1 MGGSDFISLR
11 LCGVAAGAILALSS
25 CTFLFNPDKLG
36 SDPDGGTPLP
46 PPDAEPLD
54 PGEFGITGVEP
65 FSIQEGQG
73 AAWAIPIV
81 VTGQELTPDTVVVLD
96 GAGFSQQVITP
107 VVAGDGKSLAFP
119 LRVPVLPDTPKGE
132 NAMIMVTVRKGTFS
146 SMTQLTVTGLDELTT
161 SSLGSGPLRAT
172 DFDPPYS
179 RIVFDED
186 ISLTGP
192 DAVRLVATAEIQL
205 NAAISADGQDAAA
218 KVPGQAGP
226 GGCAGG
232 APEDDGGC
240 GPGGGGGADGDDAA
254 GGGGH
259 FTVGTPGS
267 GAPPTRGGT
276 QTGKPEL
283 VPLDDEA
290 GHGGGGSREGAGG
303 GGGGIVELT
312 SHGTFVV
319 EREGRI
325 SADGGQGGDGICNTS
340 FKAGSGGGG
349 SGGAILV
356 RAWGGFDDKDTVPRL
371 TALRGDGGEMPPDDN
386 CVEVGGAGSAG
397 RVRVDTSEPNGLPD
411 FAESSP
417 APFQGP
423 LLRNIDSSGTPVP
436 VVTRQS
442 QITLEAFGE
451 RGTGFTLDVDGTRVP
466 FSTSSD
472 GAASVP
478 VTLKPGRNKICAVT
492 SADTALEVSEGAQ
505 CIEIVSI
512 Q

>member
-1 MGGSDFISLR
+1 MPGCSQ
-11 LCGVAAGAILALSS
+11 ILGIEDL
-25 CTFLFNPDKLG
+25 P
-36 SDPDGGTPLP
+36 DPDGGVAP
-46 PPDAEPLD
+46 PPDAKPLA
-54 PGEFGITGVEP
+54 PGEFGVTGVEP
-65 FSIQEGQG
+65 FSVMEGEG
-73 AAWAIPIV
+73 AAWAVPII
-81 VTGQELTPDTVVVLD
+81 VTGQVLTPDTVVVLD
-96 GAGFSQQVITP
+96 GAGFAQQAITP
-107 VVAGDGKSLAFP
+107 VVASDGRSLAFP
-119 LRVPVLPDTPKGE
+119 LRVPVLPDIGKGD
-132 NAMIMVTVRKGTFS
+132 NAMIMVTVRKGTLS
-146 SMTQLTVTGLDELTT
+146 AMTQLTVTGLDELTI
-161 SSLGSGPLRAT
+161 SSLGGGPLRAT

-179 RIVFDED
+179 RIVIDQDVE
-186 ISLTGP
+186 LTGP

-205 NAAISADGQDAAA
+205 NAAISADGQDAD
-218 KVPGQAGP
+218 KKEPGQGGP

-232 APEDDGGC
+232 DPEEAGGC
-240 GPGGGGGADGDDAA
+240 GPGGGGGGEGDDAG

-267 GAPPTRGGT
+267 GSPPTPGGA

-283 VPLDDEA
+283 VPLTDEA
-290 GHGGGGSREGAGG
+290 GNGGGGSREGAGG

-386 CVEVGGAGSAG
+386 CVEVGGAGS
-397 RVRVDTSEPNGLPD
+397 NGLPD

-423 LLRNIDSSGTPVP
+423 LLRNIDSSDRPVP

-442 QITLEAFGE
+442 QIMLEAFGE
-451 RGTGFTLDVDGTRVP
+451 RDTGFNLDVNGTRVP

-472 GAASVP
+472 GDASET
-478 VTLKPGRNKICAVT
+478 VTLQPGRNKICAVT